1 MLRKMIL
8 LHVVLKDL
16 YIFQRRFICLHL
28 FIISSLY
35 LSHFKQISAICLLSF
50 IYFPVKIKKWFRLFL
65 KLQVNVFLFDS
76 KDAIEAR
83 LIFFSTSVYLVCN
96 HQEKFVLCAC
106 WFNKQRALCSKSY
119 FRFRKKNQFYRKKQ

>member
-1 MLRKMIL
+1 MSTEWDSFYQYQGNLFSMLRKMIL

-50 IYFPVKIKKWFRLFL
+50 IYFPVKIKKVISSVSKITSKCFSIRFQGCYRSTFNFFFYVCVSRLQPPGKVCVMCL
-65 KLQVNVFLFDS
+65 
-76 KDAIEAR
+76 
-83 LIFFSTSVYLVCN
+83 LV
-96 HQEKFVLCAC
+96 
-106 WFNKQRALCSKSY
+106 
-119 FRFRKKNQFYRKKQ
+119 